1 MIILKDRILKVS
13 ISEAERKGFRFTM
26 GDLAKQLGMS
36 TKTLYS
42 YYPSKEE
49 LLNEMIDLAIHE
61 LKLKENEI
69 LHDATLH
76 LVEKLQKCLVLIPAD
91 FTFAQL
97 QYLEELQRYYPK
109 QWETVDK
116 FIHEQWSGIVTLID
130 EGIVTNKIRT
140 FHKEIFIEVYIG
152 GLYRLM
158 ERASQNRDMMS
169 LQDTMQEMVDILML
183 GILKGNVN
191 EEN

>member
-1 MIILKDRILKVS
+1 MKDRILKVS

-36 TKTLYS
+36 TKTLYG

-49 LLNEMIDLAIHE
+49 LLNEMIDLAIEE
-61 LKLKENEI
+61 LKMKEKEI
-69 LHDATLH
+69 LHDATLN
-76 LVEKLQKCLVLIPAD
+76 LVEKLQKSLVLIPAD
-91 FTFAQL
+91 FKFAQL
-97 QYLEELQRYYPK
+97 KYLEELQRYYPK
-109 QWETVDK
+109 QWETLDE
-116 FIHEQWSGIVTLID
+116 FIHEQWAGIFSLLD
-130 EGIVTNKIRT
+130 EGIAAKKIRP
-140 FHKEIFIEVYIG
+140 FNKEIFKEVYIG

-158 ERASQNRDMMS
+158 EHASKNRNMSS

-183 GILKGNVN
+183 GILKDNVH

>member
-1 MIILKDRILKVS
+1 MILKDRILKVS

-36 TKTLYS
+36 TKTLYG

-69 LHDATLH
+69 LHDSTLN

-109 QWETVDK
+109 QWETLDK
-116 FIHEQWSGIVTLID
+116 FIHEQWSGIVSLLD
-130 EGIVTNKIRT
+130 EGIATNKIRP
-140 FHKEIFIEVYIG
+140 FNKEIFIEVYIG

-158 ERASQNRDMMS
+158 DRASKNRNMIS

-183 GILKGNVN
+183 GILNGNVN

>member
-1 MIILKDRILKVS
+1 MLKDRILKVS
-13 ISEAERKGFRFTM
+13 INEAERKGFRFTM
-26 GDLAKQLGMS
+26 GDLSKQLGMS

-49 LLNEMIDLAIHE
+49 LVNDMIDLAINE

-69 LHDATLH
+69 LHDSTLN
-76 LVEKLQKCLVLIPAD
+76 LLEKLQKCLVLIPAD

-109 QWETVDK
+109 QWETVDQ
-116 FIHEQWSGIVTLID
+116 FIHEQWTGIISLID
-130 EGIVTNKIRT
+130 EGIVANQIRP
-140 FHKEIFIEVYIG
+140 FNKEIFIEVYIG

-158 ERASQNRDMMS
+158 DHASKSRNIIS

-183 GILKGNVN
+183 GILNGNVH

>member
-1 MIILKDRILKVS
+1 MLKDRILKVS

-42 YYPSKEE
+42 YYPSKEAI
-49 LLNEMIDLAIHE
+49 LNEMIDLAIYE
-61 LKLKENEI
+61 LKLKEDEI
-69 LHDATLH
+69 LHDSTLN

-91 FTFAQL
+91 FTFTQL

-109 QWETVDK
+109 QWETVDQ
-116 FIHEQWSGIVTLID
+116 FIQEQWTGIISLIDKGIVA
-130 EGIVTNKIRT
+130 NQIRP
-140 FHKEIFIEVYIG
+140 FNKEIFIEVYIG

-158 ERASQNRDMMS
+158 DHASKNRNMIS

-183 GILKGNVN
+183 GILNGNVH
-191 EEN
+191 EEH